1 MPSCLDLYID
11 KNLIKYAKVS
21 KDHEFIK
28 VDSYGIK
35 FYDKISEAIS
45 QIVAETFSYKTPI
58 SVNLSNEMYNYFEIF
73 SLLNKNDIPKAIETE
88 FESLCEEKEYNMNAL
103 EARNVIVSNLE
114 NREKLRVVHVSAN
127 KTEINNKVQML
138 EGNKVGAVIPIS
150 MSIPNLIDAKSK
162 ENVLIVN
169 IEDKTTVTSI
179 INNNVYEVKILEDG
193 SKQILDSI
201 NLKENSY
208 QKAYDICKNTTIYTS
223 GSQDLQI
230 DENDHLDDIMP
241 TLYNIVSQVKKI
253 LENSPQEIEKV
264 YITGTASV
272 ISNID
277 LYFSEYLNSVKC
289 EILKPYFISTGLKN
303 VNIKDFIEVN
313 SAISLALNYLGVG
326 IAGMNFRRIPLSQ
339 KISELMNIQIGGAKK
354 LKDKPGKKDSNK
366 KTIKKPNLNFNF
378 DLTGALDTIEKS
390 ILRVAGALL
399 GTIIIFI
406 ILSGI
411 LTNNMEKKEKEA
423 DDLISDTNAQIA
435 KISSDNDKVNSKT
448 SSYQELIDN
457 LNKVNEA
464 LAEKYSLKDA
474 VPNLLNEIM
483 YATPKDVQITSIQNT
498 TSKHIKIEAQS
509 EKYEQL
515 GYFKGKIKNEGLLL
529 NVISDQGVKNGDIVK
544 TTIEGDLP

>member
-1 MPSCLDLYID
+1 MPSCLGLYID

-35 FYDKISEAIS
+35 FYDQISEAIS

-103 EARNVIVSNLE
+103 ETRNVIVSNLE

-138 EGNKVGAVIPIS
+138 EGNKVGAVIPVS

-483 YATPKDVQITSIQNT
+483 YATPKDVQITSIENT

>member
-1 MPSCLDLYID
+1 MPSCLGLYID

-103 EARNVIVSNLE
+103 ETRNVIVSNLE

-201 NLKENSY
+201 NIKENSY

-241 TLYNIVSQVKKI
+241 TLYNVVSQVKKI

-326 IAGMNFRRIPLSQ
+326 IAGMNFRRIPLLQ

>member
-1 MPSCLDLYID
+1 MPSCLGLYID

-435 KISSDNDKVNSKT
+435 KVSSDNDKVNSKT

>member
-1 MPSCLDLYID
+1 MPSCLGLYID

-103 EARNVIVSNLE
+103 ETRNVIVSNLE

-201 NLKENSY
+201 NIKENSY

-241 TLYNIVSQVKKI
+241 TLYNVVSQVKKI

>member
-1 MPSCLDLYID
+1 MPSCLGLYID

-103 EARNVIVSNLE
+103 ETRNVIVSNLE

-201 NLKENSY
+201 NIKENSY

-241 TLYNIVSQVKKI
+241 TLYNVVSQVKKI

-457 LNKVNEA
+457 LNMVNEA

>member
-1 MPSCLDLYID
+1 MPSCLGLYIE

-28 VDSYGIK
+28 VESYGIK

-103 EARNVIVSNLE
+103 ETRNVIVSNLE

-138 EGNKVGAVIPIS
+138 EGNKVGAVIPVS

-366 KTIKKPNLNFNF
+366 KIIKKPNLNFNF

-457 LNKVNEA
+457 
-464 LAEKYSLKDA
+464 
-474 VPNLLNEIM
+474 
-483 YATPKDVQITSIQNT
+483 
-498 TSKHIKIEAQS
+498 
-509 EKYEQL
+509 
-515 GYFKGKIKNEGLLL
+515 
-529 NVISDQGVKNGDIVK
+529 
-544 TTIEGDLP
+544 

>member
-1 MPSCLDLYID
+1 MPSCLGLYID

-103 EARNVIVSNLE
+103 ETRNVIVSNLE

-201 NLKENSY
+201 NIKENSY

>member
-1 MPSCLDLYID
+1 MPSCLGLYIE

-28 VDSYGIK
+28 VESYGIK

-103 EARNVIVSNLE
+103 ETRNVIVSNLE

-366 KTIKKPNLNFNF
+366 KTIKKTNLNFNF

-515 GYFKGKIKNEGLLL
+515 GYFKGKIKNEPLLL

>member
-1 MPSCLDLYID
+1 MPSCLGLYID

-103 EARNVIVSNLE
+103 ETRNVIVSNLE

-201 NLKENSY
+201 NIKENSY

-483 YATPKDVQITSIQNT
+483 YATPKDVQITSIENT

-529 NVISDQGVKNGDIVK
+529 KVISDQGVKNGDIVK

>member
-1 MPSCLDLYID
+1 MPSCLGLYID

-35 FYDKISEAIS
+35 FYDKIGEAIS
-45 QIVAETFSYKTPI
+45 QIVAETFSYKIPI

-73 SLLNKNDIPKAIETE
+73 SLLNKNDIPRAIETE
-88 FESLCEEKEYNMNAL
+88 FESICEDKEYNLNEL
-103 EARNVIVSNLE
+103 ETRNVIVSNLADK
-114 NREKLRVVHVSAN
+114 EKLRVIHVAAN

-138 EGNKVGAVIPIS
+138 DGNKVGAVIPIS
-150 MSIPNLIDAKSK
+150 MSIPNLIDAKTK

-169 IEDKTTVTSI
+169 IEEKTTVTSI
-179 INNNVYEVKILEDG
+179 INNNVYEIQVLEDG
-193 SKQILDSI
+193 AKQILDNI

-208 QKAYDICKNTTIYTS
+208 QKSYDICKNTTIYTS

-326 IAGMNFRRIPLSQ
+326 IEGMNFRKIPFTQ
-339 KISELMNIQIGGAKK
+339 KISELMNIQFGGAKK
-354 LKDKPGKKDSNK
+354 LKGKSDKNSSNK
-366 KTIKKPNLNFNF
+366 KAIKKPNFNLDF
-378 DLTGALDTIEKS
+378 DLTGTLDNIEMG
-390 ILRVAGALL
+390 ILRLAGILL
-399 GTIIIFI
+399 GTILIYI

-411 LTNNMEKKEKEA
+411 LTSNMQKKEKEV
-423 DDLISDTNAQIA
+423 DDLISDTNSQIA

-448 SSYQELIDN
+448 STYQELIDN

-483 YATPKDVQITSIQNT
+483 YVIPKDVQVTSIENS
-498 TSKHIKIEAQS
+498 TSKHVKIEAQS

-515 GYFKGKIKNEGLLL
+515 GYFKGQIKNEGLLL

-544 TTIEGDLP
+544 ITIEGDLP

>member
-1 MPSCLDLYID
+1 MPSCLGLYIE

-28 VDSYGIK
+28 VESYGIK

-103 EARNVIVSNLE
+103 ETRNVIVSNLE

>member
-1 MPSCLDLYID
+1 MPSCLGLYID

-103 EARNVIVSNLE
+103 ETRNVIVSNLE

-201 NLKENSY
+201 NIKENSY

-483 YATPKDVQITSIQNT
+483 YATPKDVQITSIENT

-515 GYFKGKIKNEGLLL
+515 GYFKGKIKNEPLLL

>member
-1 MPSCLDLYID
+1 MPSCLGLYID

-103 EARNVIVSNLE
+103 ETRNVIVSNLE

-201 NLKENSY
+201 NIKENSY

-326 IAGMNFRRIPLSQ
+326 VAGMNFRRIPLSQ

-483 YATPKDVQITSIQNT
+483 YATPKDVQITSIENT

>member
-1 MPSCLDLYID
+1 MPSCLGLYID

-35 FYDKISEAIS
+35 FYDQISEAIS

-103 EARNVIVSNLE
+103 ETRNVIVSNLE

-138 EGNKVGAVIPIS
+138 EGNKVGAVIPVS

-366 KTIKKPNLNFNF
+366 KIIKKPNLNFNF

>member
-1 MPSCLDLYID
+1 MPSCLGLYID

-45 QIVAETFSYKTPI
+45 QIVAETFSYKIPI

-103 EARNVIVSNLE
+103 ETRNVIVSNLE

-201 NLKENSY
+201 NIKENSY

-483 YATPKDVQITSIQNT
+483 YATPKDVQITSIENT

>member
-1 MPSCLDLYID
+1 MPSCLGLYID

-303 VNIKDFIEVN
+303 VNIKDFIEV
-313 SAISLALNYLGVG
+313 
-326 IAGMNFRRIPLSQ
+326 
-339 KISELMNIQIGGAKK
+339 IQ
-354 LKDKPGKKDSNK
+354 LF
-366 KTIKKPNLNFNF
+366 L
-378 DLTGALDTIEKS
+378 
-390 ILRVAGALL
+390 
-399 GTIIIFI
+399 
-406 ILSGI
+406 
-411 LTNNMEKKEKEA
+411 
-423 DDLISDTNAQIA
+423 
-435 KISSDNDKVNSKT
+435 
-448 SSYQELIDN
+448 
-457 LNKVNEA
+457 
-464 LAEKYSLKDA
+464 
-474 VPNLLNEIM
+474 
-483 YATPKDVQITSIQNT
+483 
-498 TSKHIKIEAQS
+498 
-509 EKYEQL
+509 
-515 GYFKGKIKNEGLLL
+515 
-529 NVISDQGVKNGDIVK
+529 
-544 TTIEGDLP
+544 

>member
-1 MPSCLDLYID
+1 MPSCLGLYID

-201 NLKENSY
+201 NIKENSY

-483 YATPKDVQITSIQNT
+483 YATPKDVQITSIENT

>member
-1 MPSCLDLYID
+1 MPSCLGLYIE

-28 VDSYGIK
+28 VESYGIK

-58 SVNLSNEMYNYFEIF
+58 SINLSNEMYNYFQVF

-88 FESLCEEKEYNMNAL
+88 FESLCEEKEYNINAL
-103 EARNVIVSNLE
+103 DTRNVIVSNLE
-114 NREKLRVVHVSAN
+114 DREKLRVIHVSAN
-127 KTEINNKVQML
+127 KSEINSKVQML
-138 EGNKVGAVIPIS
+138 EGNRVGAIIPVP

-169 IEDKTTVTSI
+169 IEEKTTVTSI
-179 INNNVYEVKILEDG
+179 IDSNVYDIKILEDG
-193 SKQILDSI
+193 AKQILDSI

-223 GSQDLQI
+223 SSQDLQM
-230 DENDHLDDIMP
+230 DANDYLDDIMP
-241 TLYNIVSQVKKI
+241 TLYNIVSQVKNI
-253 LENSPQEIEKV
+253 VENSPKEIEKV

-277 LYFSEYLNSVKC
+277 LYFSEYLNSAKC

-303 VNIKDFIEVN
+303 INIKDFIEVN

-326 IAGMNFRRIPLSQ
+326 ISGMNFRKVPLSQ
-339 KISELMNIQIGGAKK
+339 KINEIMNIQIGGAKK
-354 LKDKPGKKDSNK
+354 LNNNSKNKNK
-366 KTIKKPNLNFNF
+366 KIKKPNLDFSF
-378 DLTGALDTIEKS
+378 DLTGQLDGIEKI
-390 ILRVAGALL
+390 ILRLASVLL

-411 LTNNMEKKEKEA
+411 LTNNMKNKEKQV
-423 DDLISDTNAQIA
+423 DDLISDTNTQIA
-435 KISSDNDKVNSKT
+435 KISSDNDKVNSKA

-474 VPNLLNEIM
+474 MPNLLNEIM
-483 YATPKDVQITSIQNT
+483 YATPKDVQITSIENT
-498 TSKHIKIEAQS
+498 TSKHVKIEAQS

-515 GYFKGKIKNEGLLL
+515 GYFKGQIKNGGILL

-544 TTIEGDLP
+544 ITIEGDLP

>member
-1 MPSCLDLYID
+1 MPSCLGLYID

-45 QIVAETFSYKTPI
+45 QIVAETFSYKTLI

-103 EARNVIVSNLE
+103 ETRNVIVSNLE

-241 TLYNIVSQVKKI
+241 TLYNVVSQVKKI

-326 IAGMNFRRIPLSQ
+326 VAGMNFRRIPLSQ

>member
-1 MPSCLDLYID
+1 MPSCLGLYID

-103 EARNVIVSNLE
+103 ETRNVIVSNLE

-138 EGNKVGAVIPIS
+138 DGNKVGAVIPIS
-150 MSIPNLIDAKSK
+150 MSIPNLIDAKTK

-169 IEDKTTVTSI
+169 IEEKTTVTSI
-179 INNNVYEVKILEDG
+179 INNNVYEIQVLEDG
-193 SKQILDSI
+193 AKQILDNI

-208 QKAYDICKNTTIYTS
+208 QKSYDICKNTTIYTS

-326 IAGMNFRRIPLSQ
+326 IEGMNFRKIPFTQ
-339 KISELMNIQIGGAKK
+339 KISELMNIQFGGAKK
-354 LKDKPGKKDSNK
+354 LKGKSDKNSSNK
-366 KTIKKPNLNFNF
+366 KAIKKPNFNLDF
-378 DLTGALDTIEKS
+378 DLTGTLDNIEMG
-390 ILRVAGALL
+390 ILRLAGILL
-399 GTIIIFI
+399 GTILIYI

-411 LTNNMEKKEKEA
+411 LTSNMQKKEKEV
-423 DDLISDTNAQIA
+423 DDLISDTNSQIA

-448 SSYQELIDN
+448 STYQELIDN

-483 YATPKDVQITSIQNT
+483 YVIPKDVQVTSIENS
-498 TSKHIKIEAQS
+498 TSKHVKIEAQS

-515 GYFKGKIKNEGLLL
+515 GYFKGQIKNEGLLL

-544 TTIEGDLP
+544 ITIEGDLP

>member
-1 MPSCLDLYID
+1 MPSCLGLYID

-103 EARNVIVSNLE
+103 ETRNVIVSNLE

-201 NLKENSY
+201 NIKENSY

-366 KTIKKPNLNFNF
+366 KIIKKPNLNFNF

-390 ILRVAGALL
+390 ILRVAGSLL

>member
-1 MPSCLDLYID
+1 MPSCLGLYIE

-58 SVNLSNEMYNYFEIF
+58 SINLSNEMYNYFKIF
-73 SLLNKNDIPKAIETE
+73 SLLNKNDIPKAIDTE
-88 FESLCEEKEYNMNAL
+88 FESICEEKQYNINAL
-103 EARNVIVSNLE
+103 ESRYVIVSNLE
-114 NREKLRVVHVSAN
+114 DREKLRVIHVSAN
-127 KTEINNKVQML
+127 KSEINNKIQML
-138 EGNKVGAVIPIS
+138 EGNKVGAVIPVS

-169 IEDKTTVTSI
+169 IEEKTTITSI
-179 INNNVYEVKILEDG
+179 INNNVYDINVLEDG
-193 SKQILDSI
+193 ASQILDSI
-201 NLKENSY
+201 NVKENSY
-208 QKAYDICKNTTIYTS
+208 QKAYDICKNTTIYTA

-230 DENDHLDDIMP
+230 DTNDYLDDIMP
-241 TLYNIVSQVKKI
+241 TLYNIVSQVKRI
-253 LENSPQEIEKV
+253 VENSPQEIEKV

-326 IAGMNFRRIPLSQ
+326 ISGMNYRKIPLSQ
-339 KISELMNIQIGGAKK
+339 KINEIMNMQVGGAKK
-354 LKDKPGKKDSNK
+354 LKDKSGKKEKNSPKVK
-366 KTIKKPNLNFNF
+366 KINWNF
-378 DLTGALDTIEKS
+378 DFDLSGALDTVEKS
-390 ILRVAGALL
+390 MLRVAGTLL
-399 GTIIIFI
+399 GTIIIFV

-411 LTNNMEKKEKEA
+411 LTNNMQKKEKEA

-435 KISSDNDKVNSKT
+435 KISSDNDKVNSKA

-474 VPNLLNEIM
+474 IPNLLNEIM
-483 YATPKDVQITSIQNT
+483 YATPKDVQITSIENT
-498 TSKHIKIEAQS
+498 TSKHVKIEAQS

>member
-1 MPSCLDLYID
+1 MPSCLGLYID

-103 EARNVIVSNLE
+103 ETRNVIVSNLE

-201 NLKENSY
+201 NIKENSY

-483 YATPKDVQITSIQNT
+483 YATPKDVQITSIENT

>member
-1 MPSCLDLYID
+1 MPSCLGLYID

-45 QIVAETFSYKTPI
+45 QIVAETFSYKIPI

-103 EARNVIVSNLE
+103 ETRNVIVSNLE